1 MKLECVI
8 SVNAFSQTGLF
19 INTKQ
24 SVESIKKDNIKS
36 LVFHKDEEF
45 VKEIL
50 NSFRD
55 GAVGD
60 FLSKDKIVQMIG
72 YKHFCVWRNE
82 LCKSRGEER
91 GDAGDAEVDMVV
103 LKF

>member
-1 MKLECVI
+1 M
-8 SVNAFSQTGLF
+8 
-19 INTKQ
+19 
-24 SVESIKKDNIKS
+24 
-36 LVFHKDEEF
+36 
-45 VKEIL
+45 
-50 NSFRD
+50 
-55 GAVGD
+55 GD